1 MTLPSADQSL
11 LRRYLLGTATSE
23 SREDLE
29 ARLFSDDRIFSER
42 LSIAE
47 DELVSDYVQSTLTD
61 AERQD
66 FEKHF
71 LCTDDRRANLEFAKA
86 LHAYA
91 VRSGGFERSGATSR
105 SRTARPSPWAWL
117 RRPMVS
123 PAWAIAAAA
132 LLILVVQVPRFTTSP
147 GDVVSGSNVVAVSLT
162 AGQTRATGGELTR
175 VQLNADSQIVRLRLD
190 PESNRFASYR
200 ASVFQVDDDAL
211 LAEVRL
217 TPASQSGSPEITLTL
232 PAESLA
238 EGDYYVRLQGI
249 SPGADPVPLRR
260 YDFRVLRR

>member
-1 MTLPSADQSL
+1 MTLPSADQNL

-29 ARLFSDDRIFSER
+29 ARLFSDDRVFSER

-47 DELVSDYVQSTLTD
+47 DELVSDYVQSALTD

-66 FEKHF
+66 FENHF

-91 VRSGGFERSGATSR
+91 ERSVGFERSGATRR
-105 SRTARPSPWAWL
+105 SSPARQSPWAWL
-117 RRPMVS
+117 RRPMLS
-123 PAWAIAAAA
+123 PAWAVAAAA
-132 LLILVVQVPRFTTSP
+132 LLVLVVQVPRFTTSP
-147 GDVVSGSNVVAVSLT
+147 GEVVTSSNVVAVSL
-162 AGQTRATGGELTR
+162 ATGQLRALSGELTR
-175 VQLNADSQIVRLRLD
+175 VRLDADSQIVRLRIGL
-190 PESNRFASYR
+190 ESNRFPSYR
-200 ASVFQVDDDAL
+200 ASLFQVDDDAL

-217 TPASQSGSPEITLTL
+217 TPASGSPEVTLTL

-238 EGDYYVRLQGI
+238 DGDYYIRLQGI
-249 SPGADPVPLRR
+249 SPGANPEPLRR
-260 YDFRVLRR
+260 YDFRVVRH

>member
-11 LRRYLLGTATSE
+11 LRRYLLGTATPE

-29 ARLFSDDRIFSER
+29 ARLFSDDRVFSER

-47 DELVSDYVQSTLTD
+47 DELVSDYVQSALTD

-71 LCTDDRRANLEFAKA
+71 LCTDDRRANLEFARA

-91 VRSGGFERSGATSR
+91 ERSGGFERSGATRQSSTPR
-105 SRTARPSPWAWL
+105 QSPWAWL
-117 RRPMVS
+117 RRPMLS

-132 LLILVVQVPRFTTSP
+132 LLVLVVQVPRFTTSP
-147 GDVVSGSNVVAVSLT
+147 GNVVSGSNVVAVLLT
-162 AGQTRATGGELTR
+162 EGQTRATGSELPR
-175 VQLNADSQIVRLRLD
+175 VRLSADSQIVRLRLD
-190 PESNRFASYR
+190 PESNRFTSYR

-217 TPASQSGSPEITLTL
+217 TPAPGSPEITLTL
-232 PAESLA
+232 PAESLPD
-238 EGDYYVRLQGI
+238 GDYYVRLQGI
-249 SPGADPVPLRR
+249 SLGANPVPLRR
-260 YDFRVLRR
+260 YDFRVIRH